1 MTKISKEKI
10 LIVDDDQSVISTL
23 SFLLKKNNYTPI
35 AAYTPEQALQFLE
48 EHEPALIIHDM
59 NYSRQTSGAEGMEL
73 LANIRRANTDIPVI
87 LITAWGSIDLAV
99 SGIKAGANDFI
110 NKPWSNQRL
119 LQVVATALDLRV
131 NPQNLHKKE
140 LNRQVLDQKY
150 QFSPIIGKDEKL
162 LKILT
167 TIGRIAA
174 TDASVLILGESGTGK
189 ELIANAIHQ
198 NSPRKQQPMVKVNL
212 GGIPGSLF
220 ESEMFGHVKGAFT
233 DAKSDRKGRFEM
245 ADNGTIFLDEIGDM
259 DKSSQVKLLR
269 VLQDQ
274 TFQAV
279 GSSANR
285 RCNVRVVAATNCDL
299 NHLIAEN
306 QFREDLIYR
315 LNLITITPPPLRE
328 RRGDIVEIAHHVLTQ
343 VCQRY
348 GLETVNLTEEAQ
360 LWLTKQSWPGNIR
373 QLTQTLERAVLV
385 NDNDELDVQSFA
397 DSEHISE
404 PKSAASDTLP
414 VGSMTLEEMEQT
426 MIRQSLT
433 QYNQNLTQVAS
444 SLGLTRQALY
454 RRMEKYGIIV

>member
-1 MTKISKEKI
+1 MNKISKEKI
-10 LIVDDDQSVISTL
+10 LIVDDDQSVISAL
-23 SFLLKKNNYTPI
+23 SFLLKKNNYIPI
-35 AAYTPEQALQFLE
+35 AAYTPEQALLFMQ

-73 LANIRRANTDIPVI
+73 LASIRKVNADIPVI

-119 LQVVATALDLRV
+119 LQVVATALDLRL
-131 NPQNLHKKE
+131 NKLNHHKKE
-140 LNRQVLDQKY
+140 LNRQILDQKY
-150 QFSPIIGKDEKL
+150 QFSSIIGKDEKL
-162 LKILT
+162 LQILT
-167 TIGRIAA
+167 TIGRIAP

-198 NSPRKQQPMVKVNL
+198 NSPRKQQAMVKVNL

-233 DAKSDRKGRFEM
+233 DAKSDRIGRFEM

-299 NHLIAEN
+299 QQLIIDN
-306 QFREDLIYR
+306 QFREDLLYR
-315 LNLITITPPPLRE
+315 LNLITITLPPLRE
-328 RRGDIVEIAHHVLTQ
+328 RRGDIAEIAQHVLTQ

-348 GLETVNLTEEAQ
+348 SMETVSLTEDAQ

-385 NDNDELDVQSFA
+385 NDNDKLDVQSFT

-404 PKSAASDTLP
+404 PKKLSSKELP
-414 VGSMTLEEMEQT
+414 IGSMTLEEMEKN
-426 MIRQSLT
+426 MIKQSLT

-444 SLGLTRQALY
+444 SLGVTRQALY

>member
-1 MTKISKEKI
+1 MIKASKEKI

-23 SFLLKKNNYTPI
+23 SLLLKKNNYIPI
-35 AAYTPEQALQFLE
+35 AAYTPEQALQFMD
-48 EHEPALIIHDM
+48 EHDPALIIHDM

-73 LANIRRANTDIPVI
+73 LANIRKVDADIPVI

-119 LQVVATALDLRV
+119 LQVVSTALDLRI
-131 NPQNLHKKE
+131 NKQNQYKQE
-140 LNRQVLDQKY
+140 LNRQMLDQKY
-150 QFSPIIGKDEKL
+150 QFSSIIGNDEKL

-198 NSPRKQQPMVKVNL
+198 NSPRKNQPMVKVNL

-233 DAKSDRKGRFEM
+233 DAKSDRVGRFSM
-245 ADNGTIFLDEIGDM
+245 ADNGTILLDEIGDM

-279 GSSANR
+279 GSSKNR

-299 NHLIAEN
+299 QQLIAEN
-306 QFREDLIYR
+306 QFREDLLYR
-315 LNLITITPPPLRE
+315 LNLITITLPPLRE
-328 RRGDIVEIAHHVLTQ
+328 RRGDIIEIAQHVLTQ

-348 GLETVNLTEEAQ
+348 DLATVSLTGDAQ
-360 LWLTKQSWPGNIR
+360 LWLTKQNWPGNIR
-373 QLTQTLERAVLV
+373 QLTQAIERAVLI
-385 NDNDELDVQSFA
+385 NDNTELDVQSFIE
-397 DSEHISE
+397 SEHISE
-404 PKSAASDTLP
+404 PKPSSEDALP
-414 VGSMTLEEMEQT
+414 VGSMTLEEMEKS
-426 MIRQSLT
+426 MIKQSLV
-433 QYNQNLTQVAS
+433 QYSYNLTQVAN

-454 RRMEKYGIIV
+454 RRMEKYGIKL

>member
-1 MTKISKEKI
+1 MNKITKEKI
-10 LIVDDDQSVISTL
+10 LIVDDDQSVISAL
-23 SFLLKKNNYTPI
+23 SFLLKKNNYIPI
-35 AAYTPEQALQFLE
+35 AAYTPEQALQFMQ

-73 LANIRRANTDIPVI
+73 LANIRKANADIPVI

-131 NPQNLHKKE
+131 NKKNQQKKE
-140 LNRQVLDQKY
+140 INRQALDQKY
-150 QFSPIIGKDEKL
+150 QFSSIIGKDEKL
-162 LKILT
+162 LQILT
-167 TIGRIAA
+167 TIGRIAT

-212 GGIPGSLF
+212 GGIPSSLF

-233 DAKSDRKGRFEM
+233 DAKSDRTGRFEM

-274 TFQAV
+274 TFQAI

-299 NHLIAEN
+299 QQLIAEN
-306 QFREDLIYR
+306 QFREDLLYR
-315 LNLITITPPPLRE
+315 LNLITITLPPLRE
-328 RRGDIVEIAHHVLTQ
+328 RRDDIAEIAQHVLTQ

-348 GLETVNLTEEAQ
+348 GMATVSLTADAQ
-360 LWLTKQSWPGNIR
+360 LWLTKQNWPGNIR
-373 QLTQTLERAVLV
+373 QLTQTIERAVLI
-385 NDNDELDVQSFA
+385 NDNDKLDVQSFT

-404 PKSAASDTLP
+404 PKPPSSKELP
-414 VGSMTLEEMEQT
+414 VGSMTLEEMEKN
-426 MIRQSLT
+426 MIKQSLA
-433 QYNQNLTQVAS
+433 QYNQNLTQVANN
-444 SLGLTRQALY
+444 LGLTRQALY

>member
-1 MTKISKEKI
+1 MNKMTKEKI
-10 LIVDDDQSVISTL
+10 LIVDDDQSVISAL
-23 SFLLKKNNYTPI
+23 SFLLKKNNYIAI
-35 AAYTPEQALQFLE
+35 AAYTPEQALQFME
-48 EHEPALIIHDM
+48 EHAPALIIHDM

-73 LANIRRANTDIPVI
+73 LANIRKANADIPVI

-131 NPQNLHKKE
+131 NKKNQLKKE
-140 LNRQVLDQKY
+140 INRQALDQKY
-150 QFSPIIGKDEKL
+150 QFSSIIGKDEKL
-162 LKILT
+162 LQILT
-167 TIGRIAA
+167 TIGRIAT

-212 GGIPGSLF
+212 GGIPSSLF

-233 DAKSDRKGRFEM
+233 DAKSDRTGRFEM

-285 RCNVRVVAATNCDL
+285 RSNVRVVAATNCDL
-299 NHLIAEN
+299 QQLIAEN
-306 QFREDLIYR
+306 QFREDLLYR
-315 LNLITITPPPLRE
+315 LNLITITLPPLRE
-328 RRGDIVEIAHHVLTQ
+328 RRGDIVEIAQHVLTQ

-348 GLETVNLTEEAQ
+348 DMAKVSLTEDAQ
-360 LWLTKQSWPGNIR
+360 LWLTKQNWPGNIR
-373 QLTQTLERAVLV
+373 QLTQTIERAVLV
-385 NDNDELDVQSFA
+385 NDNDKLNVQSFT

-404 PKSAASDTLP
+404 PKSPSSKELP
-414 VGSMTLEEMEQT
+414 VGSMTLEEMEKN
-426 MIRQSLT
+426 MIKQSLA
-433 QYNQNLTQVAS
+433 QYNQNLTQVANN
-444 SLGLTRQALY
+444 LGLTRQALY

>member
-1 MTKISKEKI
+1 MTKASKEKI

-23 SFLLKKNNYTPI
+23 SLLLKKNNYLPI
-35 AAYTPEQALQFLE
+35 AAYTPEQALQFMI

-73 LANIRRANTDIPVI
+73 LANIRKVDADIPVI

-119 LQVVATALDLRV
+119 LQVVATALDLRLDKH
-131 NPQNLHKKE
+131 NEHKKE
-140 LNRQVLDQKY
+140 LNRQVLDKKY
-150 QFSPIIGKDEKL
+150 HFSPIIGKDEKL

-198 NSPRKQQPMVKVNL
+198 NSPRKEHPMVKVNL

-233 DAKSDRKGRFEM
+233 DAKSDRIGRFEM
-245 ADNGTIFLDEIGDM
+245 ANNGTILLDEIGDM

-299 NHLIAEN
+299 NHLITEN
-306 QFREDLIYR
+306 QFREDLLYR
-315 LNLITITPPPLRE
+315 LNLITITLPPLRE
-328 RRGDIVEIAHHVLTQ
+328 RRGDIVEIAKHVLTQ

-348 GLETVNLTEEAQ
+348 DLETVNLTEEAQ
-360 LWLTKQSWPGNIR
+360 LWLTKQHWPGNIR
-373 QLTQTLERAVLV
+373 QLTQTLERAVLI
-385 NDNDELDVQSFA
+385 NDKDELDVQSFA

-404 PKSAASDTLP
+404 PKSPSGDALP
-414 VGSMTLEEMEQT
+414 VGSMTLEEMEKS
-426 MIRQSLT
+426 MIKQSLVK
-433 QYNQNLTQVAS
+433 YNYNLTQVAS
-444 SLGLTRQALY
+444 GLGLTRQALY
-454 RRMEKYGIIV
+454 RRMEKYGIII